1 MYCYDCPA
9 VMSWCVPTGA
19 TYETGREGGRVAG
32 DVAGRAGLGVGEA
45 LEDAKRGYEM
55 VSSLD

>member
-1 MYCYDCPA
+1 MLPGTA
-9 VMSWCVPTGA
+9 GV

-55 VSSLD
+55 VSGGLG

>member
-1 MYCYDCPA
+1 MCPVTA
-9 VMSWCVPTGA
+9 GA

-55 VSSLD
+55 VSSV

>member
-1 MYCYDCPA
+1 MCPVTA
-9 VMSWCVPTGA
+9 GA

-32 DVAGRAGLGVGEA
+32 DVAGRAGLSVGEA

-55 VSSLD
+55 VSSV